1 MAIKLNFQHT
11 NNSWLSDN
19 GYTKK
24 EQELIYDRQLKDI
37 IENTREYLDNLKYLR
52 EYKVYWGTYSKRA
65 TMTAT
70 MPRKLMKTLEKK
82 KGL

>member
-1 MAIKLNFQHT
+1 MALTLKFRHA
-11 NNSWLSDN
+11 NNSWLTEN
-19 GYTKK
+19 GYSKK
-24 EQELIYDRQLKDI
+24 QQEKIYDKQLQDI
-37 IENTREYLDNLKYLR
+37 LENTRDYLDNLQYLR

-70 MPRKLMKTLEKK
+70 MPRKLMKTIEKG